1 MRIRAWLVVGVCFAT
16 ACASPKKSE
25 PTDLMAISDSG
36 ESVVPGVEGSS
47 GGEVEVIEE
56 QPPVGV
62 VIEFGVRAE
71 LEPGLSVTLEE
82 RGHKHGKGFSVSM
95 FALIIEVEGEAPV
108 EVPYRYRDGVWLI
121 EELVPSRGVALT
133 IQTHPELADVK
144 QKHLTTPEHIA
155 LNRKRWLTKTP
166 YEGGALAEDER
177 DERAREL
184 IDQALARG
192 GCPKPT
198 MMSGGFS
205 SPGGYSVITESD
217 GVRGCGVTVGVYS
230 EQVWVEPASGVEVK
244 K

>member
-1 MRIRAWLVVGVCFAT
+1 MGTRAWWVVGICFVV
-16 ACASPKKSE
+16 ACASPKKSAPIE
-25 PTDLMAISDSG
+25 PVVSSDP
-36 ESVVPGVEGSS
+36 EEAVVS
-47 GGEVEVIEE
+47 EVEVIER
-56 QPPVGV
+56 QAPDGV
-62 VIEFGVRAE
+62 AIEFGVRAE
-71 LEPGLSVTLEE
+71 LEPGLRVMLEE

-108 EVPYRYRDGVWLI
+108 EIPYRYQEGVWLI
-121 EELVPSRGVALT
+121 EALVPSRGVALT
-133 IQTHPELADVK
+133 IQAHPELADVK
-144 QKHLTTPEHIA
+144 REHLTASDHIA

-166 YEGGALAEDER
+166 YEGGVLTEDER

-205 SPGGYSVITESD
+205 SPGGYSVITESN

-230 EQVWVEPASGVEVK
+230 EQAWVEAVSGVEAK